1 MDQTTLKNDIASR
14 ERSAERRRASASI
27 SIYAARLLQRLHP
40 PEKLEPALPID
51 VFAGT
56 TRNFLCGLNGPTAVI
71 DNIGKR
77 RGGLLRFR
85 ATDNDESATLLS
97 AVEDCPYREHDSMT
111 GSWGW
116 KMGIDG

>member
-1 MDQTTLKNDIASR
+1 MDQIALKNDIASH
-14 ERSAERRRASASI
+14 ERSANRGRASASI
-27 SIYAARLLQRLHP
+27 YRYAARLLQRHHP
-40 PEKLEPALPID
+40 PGKLEPALLID

-71 DNIGKR
+71 VNIGGK

-97 AVEDCPYREHDSMT
+97 AVEDCP
-111 GSWGW
+111 
-116 KMGIDG
+116 